1 VSRPGE
7 RGSRPTTLTER
18 HSRPI
23 PDRPRAGRYP
33 ARVPDPTLG
42 DIADKIDDVAR
53 LLGRQAATLGTIAD
67 ARAAGSGPDLPLLV
81 ELHALRVDALRCA
94 ATARSRRERTG
105 FETVAGGLERLLSG
119 RGGTVVTPLV
129 GEPFSG
135 ASMEA
140 VEVLP
145 AADPALDRTVAGLV
159 EPGLLVGG
167 RSVRPARVAV
177 HRHRPA

>member
-1 VSRPGE
+1 M
-7 RGSRPTTLTER
+7 
-18 HSRPI
+18 
-23 PDRPRAGRYP
+23 A
-33 ARVPDPTLG
+33 DPTLG
-42 DIADKIDDVAR
+42 DIADKVDDVAR
-53 LLGRQAATLGTIAD
+53 LLARQAGTLGAIAD
-67 ARAAGSGPDLPLLV
+67 ARAAGSGPDVPLLV

-105 FETVAGGLERLLSG
+105 FEAVAGGLERLLAG
-119 RGGTVVTPLV
+119 RGGAVVAPLV

-135 ASMEA
+135 SSMEA

-145 AADPALDRTVAGLV
+145 TGDAGLDRTVAELL